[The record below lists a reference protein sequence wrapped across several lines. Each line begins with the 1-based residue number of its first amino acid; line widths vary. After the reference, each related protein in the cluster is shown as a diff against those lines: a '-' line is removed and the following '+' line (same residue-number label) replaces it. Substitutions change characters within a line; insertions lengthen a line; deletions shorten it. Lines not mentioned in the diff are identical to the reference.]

1 MFFVILLLVS
11 TATVLAVFRLGN
23 TSSPGNSNI
32 AQKFSVPATSGLPT
46 EIDATVSAD
55 SQVAIDQP
63 TDRPIVVH
71 ENGYVGS
78 QSCRECHADEYTGWH
93 ASYHRT
99 MTQVATPESVIGD
112 FNDVVLTLFGQE
124 IRLTREGD
132 KFFYEGPDPD
142 WTGPQSPHLR
152 IKRQIVQTTGSHH
165 MQVYWY
171 VFGKNRMLG
180 SVPVTWLK
188 EDARWVWRESV
199 FLRPRT
205 NKIVSETGRWN
216 MLCLRC
222 HTTHPQTGLEWA
234 DQEASGRKTVENFD
248 THVGEFGIACEA
260 CHGPGEQHVQW
271 HESGKQHQDSQLVV
285 PTQLNA
291 QLSSQVCG
299 QCHSVWD
306 FNGEDAFYDWLKHGF
321 QYRPGDELNNDMRTV
336 VRSDSDSPMLK
347 TQFAV
352 IAKDSKMWSDGMV
365 RVSGREYNG
374 LIESPCFNHADES
387 KRMSC
392 LSCHTLHPDTND
404 KAALAS
410 WADDQ
415 LGPGMRTNQA
425 CTQCHEDYRDE
436 KKLISH
442 THHPAGSSGSLCY
455 NCHMPYTSYGL
466 LKAIRSHTID
476 SPTVQASV
484 ATGRP
489 NACNQCHLDKTLA
502 WSASYLNRWYKI
514 AEPKLDKDE
523 QTIAASI
530 LWTLKGDAGQR
541 ALMAWSMGWPDAR
554 AVSKTDWMTPYLAQ
568 LMGDDYDAVRFIAA
582 RTIHK
587 QKGFEQLK
595 FDPFAPVQRRNNV
608 VKQMVR
614 NGGITRS
621 GDKIRTVDSQLLFDR
636 DGQLLGGEFSRL
648 LKARDRRPVNL
659 QE

>member
-1 MFFVILLLVS
+1 
-11 TATVLAVFRLGN
+11 
-23 TSSPGNSNI
+23 
-32 AQKFSVPATSGLPT
+32 
-46 EIDATVSAD
+46 
-55 SQVAIDQP
+55 
-63 TDRPIVVH
+63 
-71 ENGYVGS
+71 
-78 QSCRECHADEYTGWH
+78 
-93 ASYHRT
+93 
-99 MTQVATPESVIGD
+99 
-112 FNDVVLTLFGQE
+112 
-124 IRLTREGD
+124 
-132 KFFYEGPDPD
+132 
-142 WTGPQSPHLR
+142 
-152 IKRQIVQTTGSHH
+152 
-165 MQVYWY
+165 
-171 VFGKNRMLG
+171 
-180 SVPVTWLK
+180 
-188 EDARWVWRESV
+188 
-199 FLRPRT
+199 
-205 NKIVSETGRWN
+205 
-216 MLCLRC
+216 
-222 HTTHPQTGLEWA
+222 
-234 DQEASGRKTVENFD
+234 
-248 THVGEFGIACEA
+248 
-260 CHGPGEQHVQW
+260 
-271 HESGKQHQDSQLVV
+271 
-285 PTQLNA
+285 
-291 QLSSQVCG
+291 
-299 QCHSVWD
+299 
-306 FNGEDAFYDWLKHGF
+306 
-321 QYRPGDELNNDMRTV
+321 
-336 VRSDSDSPMLK
+336 
-347 TQFAV
+347 
-352 IAKDSKMWSDGMV
+352 MV

-392 LSCHTLHPDTND
+392 VSCHTLHPDTND

-502 WSASYLNRWYKI
+502 WSASYLNRWYEI

-595 FDPFAPVQRRNNV
+595 FDPFAPVQQRNNV

-621 GDKIRTVDSQLLFDR
+621 GDKIRTVGPQLLFDR